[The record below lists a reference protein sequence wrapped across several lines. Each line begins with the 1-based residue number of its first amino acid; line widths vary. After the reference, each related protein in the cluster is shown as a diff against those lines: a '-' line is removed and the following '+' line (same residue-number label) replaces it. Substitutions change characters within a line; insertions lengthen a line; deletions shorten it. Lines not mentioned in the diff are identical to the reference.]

1 MKLVVPLTIPWMR
14 STCAAASV
22 SCRTR
27 MTGTTPATA
36 PSKRSCT
43 SCSRAVV
50 HSSSPWEASSS
61 LLALTTCLPARMAFR
76 TYSRAGSMPPMSS
89 TIRSLPARIS
99 SKSPRERVSTPV
111 TSGVRPVTCA
121 ICSARW
127 ASSVSNAAPTV
138 PWPRRPTLYVSGMQ
152 VLEGLAAHDQARAAV
167 GAEDDGGPR
176 HAVVVVG
183 HRVHVGAG
191 DRGDER
197 VAGLRVVQ
205 ARLADQDVARL
216 AVLAH
221 HGGRRAGGADV
232 VREVGLVRRVV
243 EHRAQVVR
251 HAAVDGHEA
260 HGAVGQVDVLDRLDG
275 VERDAR
281 GGHERAAR
289 LDRELLV
296 HAEQLGRR
304 GAHGADVL
312 L

>member
-1 MKLVVPLTIPWMR
+1 MKFVVPLTMPWIR

-22 SCRTR
+22 SWSTR

-36 PSKRSCT
+36 PSKRSWT
-43 SCSRAVV
+43 WCSRAVV

-76 TYSRAGSMPPMSS
+76 TYSRAGSMPPISS
-89 TIRSLPARIS
+89 TTRSLLARIS
-99 SKSPRERVSTPV
+99 SKSPRLRVSTPL

-121 ICSARW
+121 ICPARS

-167 GAEDDGGPR
+167 GAEDDGRPR
-176 HAVVVVG
+176 HAVVVVR

-197 VAGLRVVQ
+197 VSRPGVVEVGF
-205 ARLADQDVARL
+205 ADQDVARL

-221 HGGRRAGGADV
+221 HGGRRPGRAHV
-232 VREVGLVRRVV
+232 VREVGLVGRVV

-260 HGAVGQVDVLDRLDG
+260 HRAVGQVDVLDRLDR
-275 VERDAR
+275 VERHAR
-281 GGHERAAR
+281 GRDERAAR
-289 LDRELLV
+289 LDRELLAR
-296 HAEQLGRR
+296 AEQLGRG
-304 GAHGADVL
+304 GAHGG
-312 L
+312 